1 MAATRP
7 TSVVSAA
14 AAAPSTAA
22 RPARVAW
29 HSASVFN
36 PNKGVTRLYLVI
48 NNQNYPLRRRRLT
61 DQSVTYYGMTEMP
74 ETVSGTITMYRD
86 DGFEMSVDDAD
97 SYARQVKSGTVLVLT
112 NEPEPPEPPEPQI
125 SDDEAVA
132 IITDTLTTSEALNI
146 ITGGTT

>member
-1 MAATRP
+1 MDCPKRYYDHNDCLEHQWFVTIHHRHNILK
-7 TSVVSAA
+7 
-14 AAAPSTAA
+14 
-22 RPARVAW
+22 R
-29 HSASVFN
+29 
-36 PNKGVTRLYLVI
+36 GVDMYLTI

-61 DQSVTYYGMTEMP
+61 DQSVTYFGMTDMP

-86 DGFEMSVDDAD
+86 DGFEMSTDDAD
-97 SYARQVKSGTVLVLT
+97 SYARQVKGGTVLVLT